1 MMYPVYSIKKAGIEP
16 KAVKNYYV
24 PYTIAGIN
32 ASTKQ
37 QETAELFIKA
47 LMSDDVQGSET
58 WDGFPVTESAF
69 NNMIAYADTD
79 AAQKDKV
86 TSSYKDPKTGEE
98 VMDEYGNVDGQ
109 SVQTYLDLI
118 RTLDAPFVPN
128 QTLFDT
134 VLEEME
140 KCYEGTETSA
150 EAAKAI
156 VQKMDTYLS
165 E

>member
-1 MMYPVYSIKKAGIEP
+1 
-16 KAVKNYYV
+16 
-24 PYTIAGIN
+24 
-32 ASTKQ
+32 
-37 QETAELFIKA
+37 
-47 LMSDDVQGSET
+47 
-58 WDGFPVTESAF
+58 
-69 NNMIAYADTD
+69 
-79 AAQKDKV
+79 
-86 TSSYKDPKTGEE
+86 
-98 VMDEYGNVDGQ
+98 MDEYGNADGQ

-118 RTLDAPFVPN
+118 RTLDSPFVPN